1 MDHVLWILISVP
13 LITAFIGWVTNWAGV
28 KMIFYPQKFVGIPPV
43 LGWQGVLPRK
53 ASKFAA
59 DVGDMMTDNIL
70 DAEELVSKIDP
81 DEVEALFGD
90 TIDEQAADIVNKV
103 AEIMRPGYWEQLDPS
118 VQAMIVDMIK
128 TQTRD
133 QSRALFDDM
142 KEQSNDFIDLKELI
156 IGLLTGPNVDRLVR
170 LFQEISAKE
179 MKFIIRSGAYLGLI
193 IGVAQALVVL
203 VADDWWL
210 PPIIGVGVGL
220 VTNYVAIQMIFRPVA
235 PKKYFGLFEY
245 QGLFPKRQDEIS
257 RQYGEIAASEII
269 TPQNLIEYLTRGETG
284 NRISAQVME
293 TVSSQIDQ
301 NMPLLEQMFQVEATP
316 EQVQAVKV
324 AVLTTLLSA
333 IPEVQPD
340 LEKYLAARLDVE
352 ETVYG
357 KLSSLSKP
365 EFERILRGVLEEDEW
380 ILVAIGGVLGGLVG
394 LAQGL
399 IILGT

>member
-1 MDHVLWILISVP
+1 MDHALLILITVP
-13 LITAFIGWVTNWAGV
+13 LVTAFIGWSTNWAGV
-28 KMIFYPQKFVGIPPV
+28 KMIFYPQKFVGIPPI

-81 DEVEALFGD
+81 DEVEALFGE
-90 TIDEQAADIVNKV
+90 TIDEQAENIVTKV
-103 AEIMRPGYWEQLDPS
+103 AAIMRPGYWDQLDPS
-118 VQAMIVDMIK
+118 VQTMIIDMIK
-128 TQTRD
+128 NQTRD

-142 KEQSNDFIDLKELI
+142 KDRSNEVIDLKELI

-193 IGVAQALVVL
+193 IGIVQAFVVL

-210 PPIIGVGVGL
+210 PPIIGIGVGL
-220 VTNYVAIQMIFRPVA
+220 LTNFVAIQMIFRPIE
-235 PKKYFGLFEY
+235 PKRYFGLFTY

-257 RQYGEIAASEII
+257 RQYGEIAANEII
-269 TPQNLIEYLTRGETG
+269 TPENLIEYLTRGETG
-284 NRISAQVME
+284 NRISAQVLE
-293 TVSSQIDQ
+293 TVSGQIDQ
-301 NMPLLEQMFQVEATP
+301 NMPLLEQMFQVEASP

-324 AVLTTLLSA
+324 AVLSTLLSA

-340 LEKYLAARLDVE
+340 LEKYLAKRLDVE

-357 KLSSLSKP
+357 KLSSLPKP

-394 LAQGL
+394 LVQGL
-399 IILGT
+399 VILGT